1 MNGSFARK
9 APSRK
14 SGWPSSIRTLR
25 RQPHQN
31 QTCIKQETRKPL
43 NQKLLFATVAVFCCA
58 TTQAQFASDLLSGR
72 FKADGVVAPFY
83 DGIEQTPSMVMRA
96 DAIYTDYERKAF
108 FRIGVLPLGVM
119 EGVTFELRR
128 PESLTNSLANMRRWV
143 GAQAAKRFEFRK
155 VNFLVFEGSTNR
167 LESGRARFI
176 SDGSWELLDGVRFH
190 SGTNQVAAPR
200 ATLQI
205 AGEHTGQF
213 VMTTD
218 PPYTNNLFAR
228 SEFPSAK
235 QKENP

>member
-1 MNGSFARK
+1 MH
-9 APSRK
+9 K
-14 SGWPSSIRTLR
+14 SGWPSSIRTFR
-25 RQPHQN
+25 RQPDQN
-31 QTCIKQETRKPL
+31 QTCTKQKTRKPL
-43 NQKLLFATVAVFCCA
+43 NQELLFATVAVFCCA

-72 FKADGVVAPFY
+72 TRADGVVVPFY
-83 DGIEQTPSMVMRA
+83 DVMDQTPSMVLRA
-96 DAIYTDYERKAF
+96 DAIYTDYERKGF

-128 PESLTNSLANMRRWV
+128 PTSLTNSLANMRRWV

-155 VNFLVFEGSTNR
+155 VNFLVFEGGTNH
-167 LESGRARFI
+167 LESGRARFS

-228 SEFPSAK
+228 SEPLCAK